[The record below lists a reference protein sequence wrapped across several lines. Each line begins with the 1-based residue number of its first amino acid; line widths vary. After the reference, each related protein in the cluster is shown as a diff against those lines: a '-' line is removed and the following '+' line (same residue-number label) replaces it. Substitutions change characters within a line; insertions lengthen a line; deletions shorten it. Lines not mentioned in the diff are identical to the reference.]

1 MLIYTQYFYF
11 LNYHFRGPR
20 MIFKMIVIANLNFRP
35 KIHSRRIECDL
46 EAFYV
51 LHKYHKK
58 GE

>member
-1 MLIYTQYFYF
+1 
-11 LNYHFRGPR
+11 